1 MKQTQF
7 LSSNF
12 FIFLSMFFL
21 LLIDQI
27 TKFLQFSFK
36 IITDGFVYLSVAEN
50 RGSAFS
56 LFSNISWY
64 NELIIFL
71 SIVLF
76 IFGVWYLFK
85 HNLKKYEIIIFI
97 LFGAGLLGNLI
108 DRILFDYVRDF
119 IGVTYF
125 AIFNIADV
133 YLTLAA
139 LILIYYEIRNSKN

>member
-1 MKQTQF
+1 
-7 LSSNF
+7 
-12 FIFLSMFFL
+12 MFFL